1 MIDLFHH
8 LISQPLAQVVE
19 AAAQVTEAVT
29 QQSDPAFDFMD
40 WAFPSQNMEK
50 LQNNPPNLQEVI
62 FAMFFSL
69 ALNLGI
75 AQVYRKTY
83 RGTRYSQ
90 DYVQTLIII
99 GVVTT
104 ILIMV
109 VAGNGAIAFGMFA
122 AFSVIRFRRN
132 LGQSRDLAF
141 VFFAMAIGMV
151 VGARLWGPAV
161 LIFVIVSGAIVV
173 LTKLNAFAPRR
184 ASHLLNLRMTCEMD
198 FDKLLAPIFD
208 QYTDRV
214 HLIRISSAQA
224 GMMTELRY
232 GLLLKFDVS
241 MPEFIEAL
249 HLACGNNRVVL
260 TPVDRD
266 AET

>member
-1 MIDLFHH
+1 MNDLFHH
-8 LISQPLAQVVE
+8 LITLPLSQLADTIPQPME
-19 AAAQVTEAVT
+19 
-29 QQSDPAFDFMD
+29 PGFNFME
-40 WAFPSQNMEK
+40 WAFPSSKMEK
-50 LQNNPPNLQEVI
+50 FQNNPPNLWEVV

-90 DYVQTLIII
+90 DYVQTLIMI

-109 VAGNGAIAFGMFA
+109 VSGNGAIAFGMFA

-161 LIFVIVSGAIVV
+161 LISVIVCAAIIV
-173 LTKLNAFAPRR
+173 LTKTNAFAPRR
-184 ASHLLNLRMTCEMD
+184 ASHLLNLRMTSEMD
-198 FDKLLAPIFD
+198 FEKLLSPVFEKF
-208 QYTDRV
+208 TDRV
-214 HLIRISSAQA
+214 HLTRISSAQA
-224 GMMTELRY
+224 GMMTELSY

-241 MPEFIEAL
+241 TAEFIEAL
-249 HLACGNNRVVL
+249 HVACGNNRVVL

-266 AET
+266 AEV

>member
-1 MIDLFHH
+1 MNDLLHH
-8 LISQPLAQVVE
+8 FITLPLAQIVE
-19 AAAQVTEAVT
+19 GASRTVEQAT
-29 QQSDPAFDFMD
+29 QGLDIMD
-40 WAFPSQNMEK
+40 WAFPSGETGD
-50 LQNNPPNLQEVI
+50 LQSKQPSLWEVV
-62 FAMFFSL
+62 FAMFYSL
-69 ALNLGI
+69 GLNLGI

-90 DYVQTLIII
+90 DYVQTLIMI

-109 VAGNGAIAFGMFA
+109 VSGNGYIAFGMFA

-151 VGARLWGPAV
+151 VGARLWGPALLMV
-161 LIFVIVSGAIVV
+161 VIVSAAIVV
-173 LTKLNAFAPRR
+173 LTKTNAFAPRR
-184 ASHLLNLRMTCEMD
+184 ASHLLNIRMTSEMD
-198 FDKLLAPIFD
+198 FEKLLQPVFD
-208 QYTDRV
+208 KFVDRV
-214 HLIRISSAQA
+214 HLIRLQSAQA

-232 GLLLKFDVS
+232 GLVLKIDVS
-241 MPEFIEAL
+241 TPDFLEAL
-249 HLACGNNRVVL
+249 HNACANNRVVL

-266 AET
+266 AEV

>member
-1 MIDLFHH
+1 MSGLLHH
-8 LISQPLAQVVE
+8 LISLPLAQAAE
-19 AAAQVTEAVT
+19 AVSQHVQHAAQG
-29 QQSDPAFDFMD
+29 FDFMD
-40 WAFPSQNMEK
+40 WAFPSGKMEK
-50 LQNNPPNLQEVI
+50 FQNNPPSWWEVI
-62 FAMFFSL
+62 FAMCYSL
-69 ALNLGI
+69 ALNLCI

-90 DYVQTLIII
+90 DYVQTLIMI

-109 VAGNGAIAFGMFA
+109 VSGNGYIAFGMFA
-122 AFSVIRFRRN
+122 AFSVIRFRRT

-151 VGARLWGPAV
+151 VGARLCGAAL
-161 LIFVIVSGAIVV
+161 LIVVIVSAAIVV

-184 ASHLLNLRMTCEMD
+184 ASHLLNIRMTSEMD
-198 FDKLLAPIFD
+198 FEKLLHPVFE
-208 QYTDRV
+208 QFTDRV
-214 HLIRISSAQA
+214 HLIRVQSAQA

-232 GLLLKFDVS
+232 GLILKFGVS
-241 MPEFIEAL
+241 TTEFLEAL
-249 HLACGNNRVVL
+249 HHSCGNNRVVL

-266 AET
+266 AEV

>member
-1 MIDLFHH
+1 MNDLLHH
-8 LISQPLAQVVE
+8 LISLPLA
-19 AAAQVTEAVT
+19 TFS
-29 QQSDPAFDFMD
+29 QSLGLPSLPENSIFDSL
-40 WAFPSQNMEK
+40 FPTGKMEK
-50 LQNNPPNLQEVI
+50 LQNNGPDIWEVI
-62 FAMFFSL
+62 FAMLFSL
-69 ALNLGI
+69 GLNLGI

-90 DYVQTLIII
+90 DYVQTLIMI

-109 VAGNGAIAFGMFA
+109 VSGNGYIAFGMFA

-151 VGARLWGPAV
+151 VGARLYGAAF
-161 LIFVIVSGAIVV
+161 IIACIVCLAIWI
-173 LTKLNAFAPRR
+173 LTKINAFAPRR
-184 ASHLLNLRMTCEMD
+184 ASHLLSLRMTSEMD
-198 FDKLLAPIFD
+198 FEKLLTPVFD
-208 QYTDRV
+208 VFTDRV

-224 GMMTELRY
+224 GMMTELNY
-232 GLLLKFDVS
+232 GLILKFGVS
-241 MPEFIEAL
+241 TAEFMEAL
-249 HLACGNNRVVL
+249 HVACGNNRVVL